1 MALGIKL
8 VVTLPVTVRLLVDRV
23 LATVTVL
30 VDLSNVNPAVALTI
44 LLSLNSIFV
53 FAPGAVKLP
62 DILPVIFP
70 ADRFPP
76 TNRLP
81 AIPAPPA
88 TLSAPEVV
96 SVAGVVGLIYS

>member
-1 MALGIKL
+1 M
-8 VVTLPVTVRLLVDRV
+8 
-23 LATVTVL
+23 
-30 VDLSNVNPAVALTI
+30 VDLSNVNPAVALAMP
-44 LLSLNSIFV
+44 LSLNRILV

-62 DILPVIFP
+62 DILPEIFP